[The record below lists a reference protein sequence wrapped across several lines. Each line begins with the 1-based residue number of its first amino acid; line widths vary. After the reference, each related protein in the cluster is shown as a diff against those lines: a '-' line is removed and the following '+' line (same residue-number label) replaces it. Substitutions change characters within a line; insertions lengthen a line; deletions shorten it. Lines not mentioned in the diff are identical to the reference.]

1 MEKFCELIK
10 GEKPVFVIFYAT
22 WCPHCRRMLP
32 IIDKLENHKELI
44 LLRYDIDDE
53 QNKRLIDYYQV
64 QAVPLMMIYRSG
76 EQLWRQSGEI
86 GEEELRL
93 TIHRLLNR

>member
-32 IIDKLENHKELI
+32 IIDKLENHNELI
-44 LLRYDIDDE
+44 LLRYDIDEE

-86 GEEELRL
+86 GEEELRQ